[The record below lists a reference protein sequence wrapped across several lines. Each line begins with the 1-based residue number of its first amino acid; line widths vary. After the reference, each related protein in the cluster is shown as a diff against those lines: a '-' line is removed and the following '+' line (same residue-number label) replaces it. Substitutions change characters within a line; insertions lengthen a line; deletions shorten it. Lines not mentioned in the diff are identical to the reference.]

1 MASIPI
7 LNQQVGP
14 GLGSTSPLPQNR
26 MGGVGGRTLANI
38 GDQAEEFL
46 TKIAEQDAALEG
58 AALLSKFRVD
68 AETAREKLQSTVQTP
83 DDFTKIALKEFD
95 TMSGDFL
102 KNVGNKRAANFV
114 EQRLTEVRAQYALNS
129 LQWETGARTQRR
141 ALMVEDTLN
150 SMGARV
156 LKNPNDY
163 DTALQEWEDAIT
175 ASGVPI
181 DVADKMRRNGK
192 DQLAVSLAQ
201 GMIRRNPFQA
211 LQSLQA
217 DPRFT
222 TLDPDKLESLIRSS
236 ESAIQHKAAM
246 ADHAANQSLRARKEM
261 GEQAA
266 KDGFDLLAKG
276 QLTEEWMTQNKRMLD
291 TSDYRMLRD
300 SMQEGGTPS
309 SREALID
316 LTAKV
321 YTGGADASE
330 DILSAWRRNDIKA
343 NEAKSLLNENKD
355 VSPVKRAKVFLSTA
369 LKPSDLNPTPG
380 APQAYA
386 EAMAEFDRL
395 WAENPKQDPDALAR
409 QVLKRAS
416 LIDSQSLA
424 ITRRLPSPKFI
435 VGDRN
440 ALDVRTT
447 ERNIAA
453 YFMKKHGSDRAK
465 VKSDPEYR
473 REMQILQE
481 WKSDQERQARINAAA
496 KGGTQ

>member
-1 MASIPI
+1 MGNIPI
-7 LNQQVGP
+7 QTQQIGP
-14 GLGSTSPLPQNR
+14 GLGTVMQAPRNR
-26 MGGVGGRTLANI
+26 SGGFAGQLI
-38 GDQAEEFL
+38 EQESSKAEEFL
-46 TKIAEQDAALEG
+46 TKIAEQDAAIEG
-58 AALLSKFRVD
+58 ANLLSKFRVD
-68 AETAREKLQSTVQTP
+68 AEAARERLQSTVQTP
-83 DDFTKIALKEFD
+83 DNFTDVALKEFD
-95 TMSGDFL
+95 KMSGDFL
-102 KNVGNKRAANFV
+102 KNVQNKRAVSFV
-114 EQRLTEVRAQYALNS
+114 EQRLIDVRSQYAMNS
-129 LQWETGARTQRR
+129 LQWETNARSARR

-150 SMGARV
+150 QMGARV
-156 LKNPNDY
+156 LKNPGDY
-163 DTALQEWEDAIT
+163 DGALKEWDDAIT

-211 LQSLQA
+211 LQSLQTDA
-217 DPRFT
+217 RFT

-300 SMQEGGTPS
+300 SMQEGGSPS
-309 SREALID
+309 SKDTLID

-321 YTGGADASE
+321 YTGGSDASD
-330 DILSAWRRNDIKA
+330 DILSAWKRGDIKA
-343 NEAKSLLNENKD
+343 SEAKSLLNENKD

-369 LKPSDLNPTPG
+369 LKPSDVNPNP
-380 APQAYA
+380 AHAQAYA
-386 EAMAEFDRL
+386 EAMSEFDRL

-409 QVLKRAS
+409 IVLKRNS
-416 LIDSQSLA
+416 LIDTQSLT

-440 ALDVRTT
+440 SLDTKTT
-447 ERNIAA
+447 ERNIVA
-453 YFMKKHGSDRAK
+453 YFTKKHGNDKAK
-465 VKSDPEYR
+465 VKADPEFR